1 MWALCISVFLLLLLQ
16 INAFELRVRVFWIVF
31 WLRPDFSDLVLDCLA
46 LTPSPT
52 ILLRF
57 AKIRYFCI
65 PPSLSPPFPPPSILP
80 FVECTFE
87 MEKKL
92 KRRKGVIY
100 ESLFLHL
107 YLAYNAHTS
116 LSHTHTH
123 NSANSS
129 SAIPRRLK
137 LTQLAF
143 FFNQNANN
151 KSCKNVCQKCGRVFA
166 MGLKIYCCCYH
177 RYEQQT
183 RCRTI

>member
-1 MWALCISVFLLLLLQ
+1 MHLNCVCVCA
-16 INAFELRVRVFWIVF
+16 FWIVF

-65 PPSLSPPFPPPSILP
+65 PPFSLTSPLLP
-80 FVECTFE
+80 FVACTFE

-116 LSHTHTH
+116 LSLHHIYTHTHTIPPTLQVLFPDVW
-123 NSANSS
+123 NSL
-129 SAIPRRLK
+129 RL
-137 LTQLAF
+137 LAF
-143 FFNQNANN
+143 FTKTQIIKVA
-151 KSCKNVCQKCGRVFA
+151 KMSVKNVAGFLQWVWKYSVVSIIDMSSRPGV
-166 MGLKIYCCCYH
+166 GLYKYSMYLIV
-177 RYEQQT
+177 
-183 RCRTI
+183 